1 MSTLPLIAAGLAL
14 LMAGGELLVRGSSQL
29 ATRFGVA
36 PLVVGLTVVAF
47 GTSAPELA
55 VSMQSA
61 GAGAADL
68 AVGNVIGSNIFNVL
82 FILGLSAL
90 LSPLAVSRRVVWVE
104 VPIVIGIS
112 ALAWLLARDGRV
124 GAGDGLVLLAVI
136 VLYTGWLLRTTGA
149 ERPGPEPGAATEAG
163 RSAGRSAV
171 IALAGLALLLLGAR
185 WLVDGAVALASSL
198 GVSDAVIGLTVVAAG
213 TSLPEVAA
221 SVVATLKGQR
231 DMAVGNV
238 LGSNIFNLT
247 VILGITS
254 LYAGGVPVP
263 AGVLS
268 FDLVVMVA
276 VAVACLPIFVT
287 GHRIAR
293 WEGFVFLAYYVAYTT
308 YLVLDA
314 TGHEQ
319 LPHYRDAMLYF
330 ALPLTAVTVGVLA
343 LGSRRRL

>member
-1 MSTLPLIAAGLAL
+1 MSPLPLIAAGLVL
-14 LMAGGELLVRGSSQL
+14 LIAGGELLVRGSSQL
-29 ATRFGVA
+29 ATRFGVSS
-36 PLVVGLTVVAF
+36 LVVGLTVVAF

-61 GAGAADL
+61 AAGAADL
-68 AVGNVIGSNIFNVL
+68 AAGNVIGSNIFNVL

-90 LSPLAVSRRVVWVE
+90 LAPLVVSRRVVWVE
-104 VPIVIGIS
+104 VPIVIGVS
-112 ALAWLLARDGRV
+112 ALAWLLAGDGRV
-124 GAGDGLVLLAVI
+124 GTGDGLLLLAVI
-136 VLYTGWLLRTTGA
+136 AIYTVWLLRTTGS
-149 ERPGPEPGAATEAG
+149 EGPEPAAEAG
-163 RSAGRSAV
+163 RSTGRSAA

-221 SVVATLKGQR
+221 SVVATVKGHR

-247 VILGITS
+247 VILGTTS
-254 LYAGGVPVP
+254 VYAGGLPVS
-263 AGVLS
+263 AGVIS

-293 WEGFVFLAYYVAYTT
+293 WEGLLFLAYYVAYTT

-330 ALPLTAVTVGVLA
+330 ALPLTAVTLIVL
-343 LGSRRRL
+343 GFRNRGN